1 MSANADANEH
11 NRGPPLKLHR
21 GNWNTWI
28 AKVKDFILA
37 LDHDEAAD
45 IWQAYAWVPGDGADP
60 ADKDYQAATNGAER
74 KLRTKHNKAFQ
85 FIRNALSDEMFDTTL
100 QLDTSVPKLLRHLH
114 KLVVSDG
121 TVSDRDRLRTEYQE
135 LCLEDYSDMQAYITA
150 FKNKVHTLRGLGLGL
165 VAEDGDVLYQFNKGL
180 PSTWGNY
187 TTIVSALQMS
197 FNAALAFYLKTAKD
211 DSTLPGNL
219 KKRTKASGA
228 HDSIHNSQEVC
239 RLFAQGRCK
248 RGDNCNY
255 AHPSQPQQS
264 SGGKYQGG
272 DAGDKFKG
280 DCFYCGKPG
289 HRKTE
294 CYKKERD
301 DKLKQQGQRD
311 DGAKSH
317 ITQEGDDDDAGRGA
331 GKHDDADR
339 VRVDGYAYA
348 VVEMAADVTLSMRAA
363 LDSEAHRATSRDDEM
378 WLLMVLDGASTVGV
392 VEDEKFCE
400 QVTDVDLYVK
410 VGGEGK
416 PNFLRCK
423 RTGILPI
430 DTMVDG
436 KRVQMRVPV
445 RIIPGFGCN
454 ILPECFFLKKGFAVK
469 KEGAKVVVLTPDK
482 KVVLRGDALKHDNSW
497 LFYAEV
503 QVRHP
508 GSKLPGRSTLP
519 ASRPI
524 LPARPDYDNVQITF
538 ALPVEEGDAE
548 QHALLALT
556 DDYDKCYSTSKLRT
570 SDELQVWHERLGH
583 RNYKDV
589 AAMMGIP
596 LPAKL
601 PTCIS
606 CIKGKSK
613 RQPLTGSD
621 GLHEGIRPGY
631 AWVWDHAGPFRV
643 KTWGGAMHLSLKVD
657 VCTGK
662 LAPVMVNSTA
672 TSFEEW
678 KFHVLM
684 LEVRFGK
691 AIAARLITDSAPYF
705 FDHKLAQFNEQRG
718 IVHVRSPPYTQEL
731 DGLAERT
738 LGTVLAATR
747 TCMDA
752 ACAPERAYGECI
764 IAMCEVLDRCPH
776 KTGGKLTRLEKWHD
790 RLLPRQHDKLKAWG
804 CAAYV
809 HLDYGPRGKI
819 GNPGKLEPRAA
830 LHMFVGYE
838 KNGMGYRCLELP
850 GFKVRVALHVTF
862 VEDQMPCRTQYSKQ
876 LGDFM
881 TVEQRQYYVTGQRD
895 FDIDMEQGEM
905 PIPRGRARERT
916 PSAAALENLAAGDP
930 HPPDDV
936 SLTTEELDNAFAVY
950 SDIVL
955 RSSDCPSNVPSA
967 LAGPDGEKW
976 SSALAREY
984 GQHEKNGTF
993 SEAIDPKDLPPGRK
1007 AVPFD
1012 CVLDIKRDGTRKVRG
1027 IIKGY
1032 RMTQGLDYN
1041 ETFAPVPC
1049 IGVLRLLLAM
1059 AAKFDW
1065 EVKQGDVDTAFLC
1078 ADVDSEVFV
1087 AVPNW
1092 FCKDATGAETGFT
1105 IRRLLKGVPGI
1116 PQGSLLFY
1124 KKIRGIFTKLEL
1136 RQCKSEYCL
1145 YYCPTRQL
1153 YVVVWVDD
1161 LFMFFPT
1168 QATIGAVAL
1177 WTAIQGELQLPAW
1190 EDIDDCLACT
1200 VRRDRPNRTITLSQE
1215 PAINKLLLRA
1225 NAQDAN
1231 DKDTP
1236 MVANIKLSKK
1246 QCPSAAQAAVMISEQ
1261 RWYLSI
1267 LACIIYFVS
1276 WTRPDLAFAVSKLCK
1291 FMHNPGREHIVALK
1305 RLLRYLKGTASY
1317 GLKYDFSTTAPTA
1330 GAQLGIYGYYDA
1342 AHADCLDTMRSTLA
1356 YVFFFCGCPIS
1367 WHTKL
1372 HSVITTST
1380 NHSEYCAAA
1389 KAAKEAKWW
1398 DKVLTEISFGRF
1410 VRPIDLFSDSKGCI
1424 SMSYNP
1430 VQRTASKH
1438 VDLADHYA
1446 REQQEAGTITITYVS
1461 TKDMIADV
1469 LTKPLAQADF
1479 AKHTKKLVEQI

>member
-1 MSANADANEH
+1 
-11 NRGPPLKLHR
+11 
-21 GNWNTWI
+21 
-28 AKVKDFILA
+28 V
-37 LDHDEAAD
+37 
-45 IWQAYAWVPGDGADP
+45 
-60 ADKDYQAATNGAER
+60 
-74 KLRTKHNKAFQ
+74 
-85 FIRNALSDEMFDTTL
+85 
-100 QLDTSVPKLLRHLH
+100 
-114 KLVVSDG
+114 
-121 TVSDRDRLRTEYQE
+121 
-135 LCLEDYSDMQAYITA
+135 
-150 FKNKVHTLRGLGLGL
+150 
-165 VAEDGDVLYQFNKGL
+165 
-180 PSTWGNY
+180 
-187 TTIVSALQMS
+187 
-197 FNAALAFYLKTAKD
+197 
-211 DSTLPGNL
+211 
-219 KKRTKASGA
+219 
-228 HDSIHNSQEVC
+228 IHNSQEVC

-248 RGDNCNY
+248 RGENCNY
-255 AHPSQPQQS
+255 AHPSQPQQG
-264 SGGKYQGG
+264 SGSKYQGG

-294 CYKKERD
+294 CFKKERD
-301 DKLKQQGQRD
+301 DKQKSHTTQHD

-317 ITQEGDDDDAGRGA
+317 ITQEEDRDGAGRA
-331 GKHDDADR
+331 DDDADR
-339 VRVDGYAYA
+339 VRVDGYAYTL
-348 VVEMAADVTLSMRAA
+348 VETAADVTFSMRAA
-363 LDSEAHRATSRDDEM
+363 MDSEARRGTSRDDGM
-378 WLLMVLDGASTVGV
+378 RLLMVLDGASTVGV
-392 VEDEKFCE
+392 VEDEKYCV
-400 QVTDVDLYVK
+400 QVADVDLYIK

-423 RTGILPI
+423 RTGLLPI

-436 KRVQMRVPV
+436 KRVQMQVPV

-454 ILPECFFLKKGFAVK
+454 ILPECFFLKKGFEVK
-469 KEGAKVVVLTPDK
+469 KEGAKMVVLTSDK
-482 KVVLRGDALKHDNSW
+482 KVVLRGEALKHDNSW

-508 GSKLPGRSTLP
+508 GSKLPSRGMLQAARTALP
-519 ASRPI
+519 TSY
-524 LPARPDYDNVQITF
+524 DYDNVQITF
-538 ALPVEEGDAE
+538 ALSVAEGDAE

-556 DDYDKCYSTSKLRT
+556 DDFDECYSTSKLRT

-589 AAMMGIP
+589 AAMIGIP
-596 LPAKL
+596 LPTKL
-601 PTCIS
+601 PPCIS

-643 KTWGGAMHLSLKVD
+643 KTWGGAVYLSLKVD

-662 LAPVMVNSTA
+662 LEPEMTNSTA
-672 TSFEEW
+672 TSFQEW
-678 KFHVLM
+678 KFHVLR
-684 LEVRFGK
+684 LEAHFGK
-691 AIAARLITDSAPYF
+691 AMVARLITDSAPYF
-705 FDHKLAQFNEQRG
+705 RDNKLGQFNEQKG
-718 IVHVRSPPYTQEL
+718 IVHVQSPPYTQEL

-764 IAMCEVLDRCPH
+764 LAMCEVLDRCPH
-776 KTGGKLTRLEKWHD
+776 KTGGKLTRLEKWND

-881 TVEQRQYYVTGQRD
+881 TVEQRQHYVTGQRD
-895 FDIDMEQGEM
+895 FDIDMEQGEI
-905 PIPRGRARERT
+905 PNPRGRGRPARDRA
-916 PSAAALENLAAGDP
+916 PSAAALENLAAGNA

-936 SLTTEELDNAFAVY
+936 ALTTEELDNAFAVY

-955 RSSDCPSNVPSA
+955 KSSDCPSNIPAA
-967 LAGPDGEKW
+967 LAGPDSEKW

-1027 IIKGY
+1027 IMKGY
-1032 RMTQGLDYN
+1032 RMVQGLDYN

-1059 AAKFDW
+1059 AAKNDW
-1065 EVKQGDVDTAFLC
+1065 EAKQGDVDTAFLC
-1078 ADVDSEVFV
+1078 SDVDSEVFV

-1116 PQGSLLFY
+1116 PQASLLFY
-1124 KKIRGIFTKLEL
+1124 KKIRGIFTKLGL

-1161 LFMFFPT
+1161 IFMFFPT
-1168 QATIGAVAL
+1168 QAATGASAL
-1177 WTAIQGELQLPAW
+1177 WTAMQAELQLPAW

-1225 NAQDAN
+1225 NAQDTN

-1267 LACIIYFVS
+1267 LACTIYFVS

-1291 FMHNPGREHIVALK
+1291 YMHNPGREHIVALK

-1317 GLKYDFSTTAPTA
+1317 GLKYDFSAAASTA
-1330 GAQLGIYGYYDA
+1330 GAQLGVYGYYDA

-1398 DKVLTEISFGRF
+1398 DKVLTEIGFGRF

-1430 VQRTASKH
+1430 VARTASKH
-1438 VDLADHYA
+1438 IDLADHYA

-1479 AKHTKKLVEQI
+1479 AKHTKKLVEQV